1 MRVTGRHP
9 SDVDGPIQME
19 AVRWKFYFVS
29 LHSFHQYC
37 GRSLGSL
44 LALCWSV
51 RVMPRFSLILT
62 TAYFMF
68 PSPWYSHTFAE
79 CQFLITFPSFTTGL
93 IPPILEYWEASLFFF
108 SLLMIMSVCSL
119 VLRSYPQTKNKKGRV
134 WASMFLFKFA
144 IWSGELALFEQ
155 HRSV

>member
-62 TAYFMF
+62 TTYFMF

-108 SLLMIMSVCSL
+108 LFADDYERMLSGSPLI
-119 VLRSYPQTKNKKGRV
+119 PPKKTKKGV
-134 WASMFLFKFA
+134 LASMFLFKFA